1 MTIAKTVMT
10 FFILCTFFV
19 TFFKLCVWR
28 TLRILL
34 TDCMTT
40 SALNEQFIANL
51 VLLRCHPSENASVIE
66 YANSEDAQF
75 EKETFYLFI
84 FSQII
89 GIKYIT
95 DWCTG

>member
-10 FFILCTFFV
+10 FFILCTFC
-19 TFFKLCVWR
+19 FF
-28 TLRILL
+28 
-34 TDCMTT
+34 
-40 SALNEQFIANL
+40 QIAHL
-51 VLLRCHPSENASVIE
+51 EKFAYSTHRLYDNASVIE

-89 GIKYIT
+89 GIKYVT
-95 DWCTG
+95 DWCTR